1 MLKLRSWRASRTPI
15 SSVLGHVGQIDAA
28 FSADRTVMKP
38 ACRPRS
44 KGFATSNGRSNCD
57 TFDFAKELSVGDH
70 GIILLGIT
78 AIVYRISE

>member
-1 MLKLRSWRASRTPI
+1 MRLFPLTG
-15 SSVLGHVGQIDAA
+15 L
-28 FSADRTVMKP
+28 VMKP

-44 KGFATSNGRSNCD
+44 KGFATSNARSNCD

>member
-1 MLKLRSWRASRTPI
+1 
-15 SSVLGHVGQIDAA
+15 
-28 FSADRTVMKP
+28 MKP

-44 KGFATSNGRSNCD
+44 KGFATSNARSNCD